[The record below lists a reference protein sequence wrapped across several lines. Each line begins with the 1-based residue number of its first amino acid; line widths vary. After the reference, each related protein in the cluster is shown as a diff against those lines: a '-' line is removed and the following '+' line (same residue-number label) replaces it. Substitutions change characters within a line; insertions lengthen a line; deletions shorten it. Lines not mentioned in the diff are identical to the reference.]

1 MTRLLLTAA
10 LALGLAP
17 LSAARQAA
25 TDWNSL
31 TQRLETAT
39 LADDSATLKAVRADL
54 LRMLAAGPPADRV
67 TLVHYAIA
75 YAGWRL
81 ATNPSLGEREQ
92 EGLLDEAEGH
102 LKEALKMDSKFAEGH
117 ALLSGVYGL
126 KIAHS
131 SIRGMTLGP
140 RSSAAVDEAM
150 KLEPDNPRVLLSKG
164 IGRFNTP
171 WMFGGSAKEAEE
183 LLKKA
188 VDRFSREPTEKPW
201 PNWGRFDVHAWLG
214 QVVAKRGDKAGARAE
229 YTKALEVAP
238 QSGWIRYVLMPALE
252 NK

>member
-1 MTRLLLTAA
+1 MTRWLFVAA
-10 LALGLAP
+10 LVLGIAP

-25 TDWNSL
+25 TDWDGW

-39 LADDSATLKAVRADL
+39 LADDTTSLKAVRADL
-54 LRMLAAGPPADRV
+54 LRMLAAGPPAGRV

-81 ATNPSLGEREQ
+81 STNPALGEREQ
-92 EGLLDEAEGH
+92 EAFLDEAEDQ
-102 LKEALKMDSKFAEGH
+102 LKAALKIDSKFAEAH

-131 SIRGMTLGP
+131 SIRGITLGP

-164 IGRFNTP
+164 VGKFNTP
-171 WMFGGSAKEAEE
+171 TMFGGSAKEAEE
-183 LLKKA
+183 LLRKS
-188 VDRFSREPTEKPW
+188 VDRFAHEPADKPW

-214 QVVAKRGDKAGARAE
+214 QVLARRGDKAGARAE
-229 YTKALEVAP
+229 YNKALEIAP
-238 QSGWIRYVLMPALE
+238 QSGWIKFVLMPALD